1 VLGIFAR
8 SRRYGQVKEVTSI
21 VPTKRNRKTYIMF
34 ASLFNHHKPGTSPV
48 SYTLRRYL
56 TMRVLATAMFVAFA
70 VLASVGGKESQT
82 KQPSF
87 NKGTIAD
94 LTIRHQDQ
102 GGCADVAKPGARKKS
117 SPMISWQSVATM
129 VNNFKDAFN
138 DPSLIEYANQQG
150 IDIPDSTTTSLL
162 NTSSQ
167 PPAPSKSPSSQ
178 SSSSSSN
185 Y

>member
-1 VLGIFAR
+1 
-8 SRRYGQVKEVTSI
+8 
-21 VPTKRNRKTYIMF
+21 MF

-70 VLASVGGKESQT
+70 VLASVGGKESRT

-87 NKGTIAD
+87 DEGTIGD

-129 VNNFKDAFN
+129 VNNFKEAFN

-150 IDIPDSTTTSLL
+150 IDIADSRT
-162 NTSSQ
+162 
-167 PPAPSKSPSSQ
+167 APSKSPSSQ